1 MFTSAFNLTGHPA
14 LSVPVG
20 LVSPMPVDNHN
31 PEDSQIRLPVGMQL
45 IGNFWSEGKLLSIAD
60 TWERG
65 YDWKTRMET

>member
-1 MFTSAFNLTGHPA
+1 
-14 LSVPVG
+14 
-20 LVSPMPVDNHN
+20 MPVDNHN